1 MNTKI
6 LYEETPLRIW
16 LWISSN
22 ATTQREHNAKTMML
36 SKRYTKVAPTII
48 MVAPAYHPHLFSGE
62 ALAAPSAARG
72 SRELLGSPP
81 YNQAKDSNEH

>member
-6 LYEETPLRIW
+6 LCEETPLRIW

-36 SKRYTKVAPTII
+36 SKRYAKVAPTII
-48 MVAPAYHPHLFSGE
+48 MVAPAYHPRLFSEE
-62 ALAAPSAARG
+62 ALAAPSAAWV
-72 SRELLGSPP
+72 SRELPGSLPRKQG
-81 YNQAKDSNEH
+81 NDSYEH

>member
-6 LYEETPLRIW
+6 LYEETPLRTW

-36 SKRYTKVAPTII
+36 SKRYAKVAPTII
-48 MVAPAYHPHLFSGE
+48 MVAPAYHPRLFSEE
-62 ALAAPSAARG
+62 ALAAPSAAWVG
-72 SRELLGSPP
+72 RELPGSSPHK
-81 YNQAKDSNEH
+81 QGKDSNEH

>member
-36 SKRYTKVAPTII
+36 SKRYAKVASTII
-48 MVAPAYHPHLFSGE
+48 MVAPAYHPHRFDAHIG
-62 ALAAPSAARG
+62 G
-72 SRELLGSPP
+72 RELLGSPP
-81 YNQAKDSNEH
+81 YNQEKDSNEH